1 MKQSIFLILT
11 LLSFQIYSQPL
22 RVIENN
28 AFGLGEKLEY
38 DIGYKFLKAGTGY
51 FEVAKEPINYNG
63 NKCYDVNFVV
73 KSLSSLE
80 WVYKVRDSYRTYVD
94 IDGIFPWRYEQKI
107 REGNYKR
114 DIYTDFDQ
122 INNKAITKKG
132 EYKTPP
138 FVHDIVSAFFYIRTL
153 NLKKYKKGDIIP
165 LKNFYKDSTYNLDV
179 KILGRETIEVQAG
192 KFKTIIVE
200 PLVKEGGL
208 FKSEGRI
215 VIWLSDD
222 DRKIPVKVG
231 TEIVIGFVGAELVRY
246 SGVRGK
252 IDAKLN

>member
-1 MKQSIFLILT
+1 MKALYIILILVYI
-11 LLSFQIYSQPL
+11 SQSQPL
-22 RVIENN
+22 RTIENN
-28 AFGLGEKLEY
+28 AFGFGEKLEY
-38 DIGYKFLKAGTGY
+38 EIGYKFLKAGTGY
-51 FEVAKEPINYNG
+51 FEVASQPVAYKG
-63 NKCYDVNFVV
+63 NQCYDVNFVV

-80 WVYKVRDSYRTYVD
+80 WIYKVRDSYRTL
-94 IDGIFPWRYEQKI
+94 IDVNGIFPWRYAQRI

-114 DIYTDFDQ
+114 DIVTEFDQ
-122 INNKAITKKG
+122 NRNKAITKKG
-132 EYKTPP
+132 NYKTPP

-153 NLKKYKKGDIIP
+153 DLKKYNKGDIIP

-179 KILGRETIEVQAG
+179 KVLGRETIEVKAG

-215 VIWLSDD
+215 IIWMSDD

-231 TEIVIGFVGAELVRY
+231 TEILIGFVGAELTKY
-246 SGVRGK
+246 SGLRGK
-252 IDAKLN
+252 LDAKIE